1 MLQVKY
7 LYEWVC
13 VGDIYITGHTSVSA
27 VTSDRIIDVY
37 PDDNLAMDSQ
47 NVIYIY
53 DNRCQAATSSL
64 INAASHANVL
74 SQGLIPANVILP
86 TKASTQLIMSFP
98 NEIWYHIFR
107 FLPYFAT
114 ANNIMLTN
122 RHLCNIGRDYFIPAM
137 CQAIC
142 NKIILSETYLCSGC
156 YFLAAKPVCKLC
168 IDKVTPEPLKLLRR
182 ELLSGRQ
189 YSSVFLIER
198 YAMFT
203 DSPPYVLFEAITD
216 TQNQYYNDN
225 LIYVIEK
232 LLSARLFRYHLIIRL
247 LYHACT
253 AGNTKV
259 ALLLHTWLCRE
270 KIAAHDLQKIHYN
283 SCKML
288 IRASS
293 TNDKDEFIQFI
304 SIPCIKHTQEEY
316 NNLFE
321 LAVVYGREN
330 VLILFEKDI
339 SQECLESIFNKL
351 KKERNIWMIETL
363 CLMITLDQH
372 AFNMWFMWAIKWRYR
387 GMMTILIQR
396 YPQFITKKLRSRA
409 LESIRGRSS
418 YCKSYYS
425 KVVTSAIERTLI
437 NIQVTG

>member
-1 MLQVKY
+1 
-7 LYEWVC
+7 
-13 VGDIYITGHTSVSA
+13 
-27 VTSDRIIDVY
+27 
-37 PDDNLAMDSQ
+37 
-47 NVIYIY
+47 
-53 DNRCQAATSSL
+53 
-64 INAASHANVL
+64 
-74 SQGLIPANVILP
+74 
-86 TKASTQLIMSFP
+86 
-98 NEIWYHIFR
+98 
-107 FLPYFAT
+107 
-114 ANNIMLTN
+114 
-122 RHLCNIGRDYFIPAM
+122 
-137 CQAIC
+137 
-142 NKIILSETYLCSGC
+142 
-156 YFLAAKPVCKLC
+156 
-168 IDKVTPEPLKLLRR
+168 
-182 ELLSGRQ
+182 
-189 YSSVFLIER
+189 
-198 YAMFT
+198 MFT